1 MEIRP
6 LVDHRK
12 TILAFLL
19 WHQVRTRPHK
29 IGSVE
34 CTHMKNTA
42 PSSMISKPNGKD
54 DFSASSLMIYFALR
68 LPITSIGLNQE
79 IVAIL
84 P

>member
-1 MEIRP
+1 
-6 LVDHRK
+6 
-12 TILAFLL
+12 
-19 WHQVRTRPHK
+19 
-29 IGSVE
+29 
-34 CTHMKNTA
+34 MKNTA

-84 P
+84 PW